1 MLLIVKSF
9 LSLLD
14 ILFPETI
21 IKVITPLKQMRAIQP
36 SINLWDTP
44 EKYNGW
50 ADRTTWNC
58 ALWINNEPSI
68 YNIAAVCDTYTDFL
82 WEMQAMCGFY
92 STPDGA
98 DYGEA
103 NLEEM
108 NELIK
113 EITEPVDCY

>member
-1 MLLIVKSF
+1 M

-14 ILFPETI
+14 ILFPDATM
-21 IKVITPLKQMRAIQP
+21 KLVKKLSPMKTIQP
-36 SINLWDTP
+36 SINLWDRK

-50 ADRTTWNC
+50 ADWTTWNC
-58 ALWINNEPSI
+58 ALWINNEQSI
-68 YNIAAVCDTYTDFL
+68 YNVAAVCDTYSDFL

-103 NLEEM
+103 NYDEM
-108 NELIK
+108 NEVIQEIK
-113 EITEPVDCY
+113 EPIDW

>member
-1 MLLIVKSF
+1 MLSI
-9 LSLLD
+9 LD
-14 ILFPETI
+14 ILFPDATLKLVKTI
-21 IKVITPLKQMRAIQP
+21 NPLIMFKAIQP

-50 ADRTTWNC
+50 HDWTTWNV
-58 ALWINNEPSI
+58 ALWINNDQTI
-68 YNIAAVCDTYTDFL
+68 NNIAKDCNDYIDFL
-82 WEMQAMCGFY
+82 FEMQAMCGFY

-113 EITEPVDCY
+113 EISECN

>member
-1 MLLIVKSF
+1 MLQIIKSL

-103 NLEEM
+103 NYDEI
-108 NELIK
+108 NEVIQEIK
-113 EITEPVDCY
+113 EPIEW

>member
-1 MLLIVKSF
+1 M

-14 ILFPETI
+14 ILFPNATI
-21 IKVITPLKQMRAIQP
+21 NLVKKLSPMKTIQP

-44 EKYNGW
+44 KKYNGW
-50 ADRTTWNC
+50 TDWTTWNC
-58 ALWINNEPSI
+58 ALWINNEQSI

-113 EITEPVDCY
+113 GIDSNIEYY

>member
-1 MLLIVKSF
+1 MLN
-9 LSLLD
+9 LLD
-14 ILFPETI
+14 ILFPDAT
-21 IKVITPLKQMRAIQP
+21 LKLVKKLSPMKTIQP

-50 ADRTTWNC
+50 HDWTTWNV
-58 ALWINNEPSI
+58 ALWINNEESI
-68 YNIAAVCDTYTDFL
+68 YNIAKDCNDYIDFL
-82 WEMQAMCGFY
+82 FEMQAMCGFY

-103 NLEEM
+103 TLDEM

-113 EITEPVDCY
+113 EISECN

>member
-1 MLLIVKSF
+1 MLLIVKPF

-21 IKVITPLKQMRAIQP
+21 IKVITPLTKMKAIQP
-36 SINLWDTP
+36 SINLWDRK

-50 ADRTTWNC
+50 TDWTTWNC
-58 ALWINNEPSI
+58 ALWINNEQSI
-68 YNIAAVCDTYTDFL
+68 YNVAAVCDTYSDFL

-103 NLEEM
+103 NYDEM
-108 NELIK
+108 NEVIQEIK
-113 EITEPVDCY
+113 EPIEW

>member
-1 MLLIVKSF
+1 MYIKGDYKLIAKYNRFDKCVQIAD
-9 LSLLD
+9 L
-14 ILFPETI
+14 
-21 IKVITPLKQMRAIQP
+21 
-36 SINLWDTP
+36 DTP
-44 EKYNGW
+44 DLGW
-50 ADRTTWNC
+50 TDWTTWNC
-58 ALWINNEPSI
+58 ALWINNTPSI
-68 YNIAAVCDTYTDFL
+68 YNVASECEDYTEFL

-113 EITEPVDCY
+113 GIDSNIEYY

>member
-1 MLLIVKSF
+1 M

-14 ILFPETI
+14 ILFPDATL
-21 IKVITPLKQMRAIQP
+21 KLVKAITPMNFTQPRLNLSDLKE
-36 SINLWDTP
+36 T
-44 EKYNGW
+44 YNGW
-50 ADRTTWNC
+50 NDWTTWNV
-58 ALWINNEPSI
+58 ALWINNTPSI
-68 YNIAAVCDTYTDFL
+68 YNVASECEDYTEFL

-113 EITEPVDCY
+113 GIDSNIEYY